1 MVLPSW
7 HDENLGSMVRGAL
20 WLESEVG
27 EGNTFTKA
35 RLRAAFPNLSQIDR
49 RLRDLRD
56 YGWQI
61 ATSRDDPTLK
71 QQEQRYVKKGV
82 EVWIPG
88 QAKAPKHKS
97 SITAAQRAKV
107 MRGDNF
113 LCRSCG
119 IAAGEEYGDGV
130 EQSQLNVARR
140 KVLLPGGE
148 ADYQLVTE
156 CRRCGAG
163 GGADREVD
171 LEALLELVEAL
182 APMERRIFAGWIAAD
197 QRSLSPL
204 DKVWGIY
211 RALPAQSRAAV
222 AEALNDMDD

>member
-7 HDENLGSMVRGAL
+7 RNENLGSMVRGAL

-35 RLRAAFPNLSQIDR
+35 QLRAAFPDLSQIDR
-49 RLRDLRD
+49 RLRGLRD
-56 YGWQI
+56 YGWKI
-61 ATSRDDPTLK
+61 NTSRDDPTLQ
-71 QQEQRYVKKGV
+71 QQEQRYVAKGA

-88 QAKAPKHKS
+88 QAKALKHKS
-97 SITAAQRAKV
+97 SITAAQRARV
-107 MRGDNF
+107 LRADNF

-119 IAAGEEYGDGV
+119 IGSGEEYGDGV

-140 KVLLPGGE
+140 KVVLPDGE
-148 ADYQLVTE
+148 TDYQLVTE
-156 CRRCGAG
+156 CRRCGVG
-163 GGADREVD
+163 GGPDREVD

-182 APMERRIFAGWIAAD
+182 SPMERRIFAGWMAAD

-204 DKVWGIY
+204 DRVWGIY
-211 RALPAQSRAAV
+211 RSLPEQSRQAV
-222 AEALNDMDD
+222 AEALDDMDN

>member
-7 HDENLGSMVRGAL
+7 RNEKLGSMVRGAL

-35 RLRAAFPNLSQIDR
+35 RLRADFPNLSQIDR
-49 RLRDLRD
+49 RLRDLRN
-56 YGWQI
+56 YGWMI
-61 ATSRDDPTLK
+61 HTSRDDPTLE
-71 QQEQRYVKKGV
+71 QQEQRYVAKGA

-88 QAKAPKHKS
+88 QAKTPKHKS

-119 IAAGEEYGDGV
+119 IASGEEYGDGV

-140 KVLLPGGE
+140 KVVLPGGE
-148 ADYQLVTE
+148 IDYQMVTE

-171 LEALLELVEAL
+171 LEAMLELVEAL

-197 QRSLSPL
+197 QRSLSPI

-211 RALPAQSRAAV
+211 RTLPEQSRAAV
-222 AEALNDMDD
+222 AEALKDMDN